1 MTESEFFSLPAPMA
15 LRLLFD
21 ALDEG
26 ARAALLAKPYVKPL
40 LPPKYDAAIYR
51 RDGIQWASETALE
64 GLRFWHGKALE
75 DIEKGGEWL
84 EKNKKRAETLA
95 RWIAWREQFPD
106 ATWSGERDK
115 AHGVARGPSA
125 KPKLYPKKGG
135 SRKPAS
141 APVDDINP
149 DADVPY

>member
-1 MTESEFFSLPAPMA
+1 VTESDFLSLPAPVA

-26 ARAALLAKPYVKPL
+26 TRAAVLAQPKPKLL
-40 LPPKYDAAIYR
+40 LPPKYDQVIYR
-51 RDGIQWASETALE
+51 SGGVQWASETDLE

-84 EKNKKRAETLA
+84 EKNKKRADTLA

-106 ATWSGERDK
+106 TTWSGERDK
-115 AHGVARGPSA
+115 DHGVARGPSA
-125 KPKLYPKKGG
+125 KPKVYPKKGG
-135 SRKPAS
+135 SRKPAA
-141 APVDDINP
+141 APADDINP